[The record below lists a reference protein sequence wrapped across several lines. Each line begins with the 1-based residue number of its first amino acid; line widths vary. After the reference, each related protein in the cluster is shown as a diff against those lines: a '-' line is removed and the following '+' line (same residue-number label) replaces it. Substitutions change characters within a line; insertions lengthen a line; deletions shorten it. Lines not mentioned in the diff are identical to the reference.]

1 MTELPTIFDWLGRAE
16 FMRGYPAAYLVLLL
30 GVLIVALWDWRIA
43 LFALAVQYL
52 ANGLLFVDVLDPR
65 LAVVKILVG
74 WFVCLMLY
82 ITARQVNWGKLPQ
95 DVTPTEAVQLRQER
109 QVRFGR
115 FLLPTNTP
123 FRIFLTLLVVVII
136 LTLVQRPGYQLPA
149 VPEHVNL
156 AIYALAGLGLLGL
169 SLTTE
174 PLRAGMGLLMFLAG
188 FELFYNALEQSIVT
202 LVFLAVMNM
211 VVTLA
216 IAYLTQT
223 RHALAAIFD

>member
-1 MTELPTIFDWLGRAE
+1 MIDLPNIFEWLDRAE
-16 FMRGYPAAYLVLLL
+16 FLRGYPSAYLVL
-30 GVLIVALWDWRIA
+30 VLAAIIVALWDWRVA

-74 WFVCLMLY
+74 WFICLMLY
-82 ITARQVNWGKLPQ
+82 FTARQVNWGKLPE
-95 DVTPTEAVQLRQER
+95 DVTPAEAVQLRQER

-123 FRIFLTLLVVVII
+123 FRVFLTLLVVVII

-149 VPEHVNL
+149 VPEPVNL
-156 AIYALAGLGLLGL
+156 AIYSLAGLGLLGL

-174 PLRAGMGLLMFLAG
+174 PLRAGMSLLMFIAG

-202 LVFLAVMNM
+202 LVFLAITNM

-223 RHALAAIFD
+223 RHAVTAIFD